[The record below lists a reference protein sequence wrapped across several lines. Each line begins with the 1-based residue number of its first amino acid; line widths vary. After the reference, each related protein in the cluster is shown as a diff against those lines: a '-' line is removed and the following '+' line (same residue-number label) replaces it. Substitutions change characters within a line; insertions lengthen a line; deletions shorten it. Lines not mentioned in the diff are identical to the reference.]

1 MNTFAD
7 KMNTIEERIKRFQDL
22 HNNKWFHIMNWT
34 LDLILIKD
42 KTHRRNHIAFGS
54 CFYFDN

>member
-34 LDLILIKD
+34 LDCILIKD
-42 KTHRRNHIAFGS
+42 LKNRRNHIAFAS
-54 CFYFDN
+54 CFYF